1 MGAAAGGGR
10 DDGDRPFSDHAQPN
24 HRGRSRAHLFR
35 VGPGRLRTAAVGRRG
50 ADLRGHLRHPRR
62 GAGPVDQVELSVR
75 RIPRLDARSLFGRR
89 GLSRPGRVLRL
100 HRGSAAA
107 VARAG
112 DARRARGLV
121 PGQLRAGEGAEP
133 RLHLQDG
140 LVPATGTGGRHGD
153 RTHRRRLRALR
164 GGLPAGGRDELHRAA
179 ADPRG
184 VAAGACAATRARARA
199 EGRDGCE
206 PPSRVAD
213 AVSDDLFQGIAGH
226 AQALGQLRSQVTTGR
241 LAHAYLFVG
250 ESGLGKSTAARAL
263 AAALLPEAKLGRHPD
278 YWEDDR
284 LKPLSINEIRLLPD
298 KPPEFHELS
307 LQAFLNLKPAVGTRR
322 VALLVNVG
330 RIRDQD
336 QGVLLKTLEEPHP
349 HRVIV
354 LTTPSLNP
362 FVVLPTVVSR
372 CQRVFFHPVPAPEIE
387 KLLVGHGI
395 EARRAGLV
403 AELASGRPGWAMR
416 RARDET
422 VIGLHQEWT
431 RRLEE
436 IFGAPADVPLHV
448 AAQLDSE
455 QMGWRRSE
463 GDEEDPALFAIA
475 SWQIELR
482 RRMLAARGKEQGRW
496 ARLLELSYDTL
507 GYLEQNVSPRL
518 ALETFLLECRKA
530 S

>member
-1 MGAAAGGGR
+1 MKVKAHPLR
-10 DDGDRPFSDHAQPN
+10 D
-24 HRGRSRAHLFR
+24 
-35 VGPGRLRTAAVGRRG
+35 RRY
-50 ADLRGHLRHPRR
+50 L
-62 GAGPVDQVELSVR
+62 LSV
-75 RIPRLDARSLFGRR
+75 A
-89 GLSRPGRVLRL
+89 LSGP
-100 HRGSAAA
+100 
-107 VARAG
+107 
-112 DARRARGLV
+112 D
-121 PGQLRAGEGAEP
+121 PFEG
-133 RLHLQDG
+133 
-140 LVPATGTGGRHGD
+140 V
-153 RTHRRRLRALR
+153 
-164 GGLPAGGRDELHRAA
+164 
-179 ADPRG
+179 
-184 VAAGACAATRARARA
+184 
-199 EGRDGCE
+199 
-206 PPSRVAD
+206 
-213 AVSDDLFQGIAGH
+213 IGH
-226 AQALGQLRSQVTTGR
+226 TQALDQLRSQLTKDR

-250 ESGLGKSTAARAL
+250 EAGLGKSMAGRAL
-263 AAALLPEAKLGRHPD
+263 ATALLPEARLVRHPD

-284 LKPLSINEIRLLPD
+284 IKPLSINEIRLLPD

-322 VALLVNVG
+322 VALVVNVG
-330 RIRDQD
+330 RLRDQD

-387 KLLVGHGI
+387 KLLVAHGM
-395 EARRAGLV
+395 EAARARLL
-403 AELASGRPGWAMR
+403 AELSGGRPGWALR
-416 RARDET
+416 RARDES
-422 VIGLHQEWT
+422 VIELHHAWT

-436 IFGAPADVPLHV
+436 VFGAPADVPLHV

-482 RRMLAARGKEQGRW
+482 RRMLAAHGREQGRW

>member
-1 MGAAAGGGR
+1 VT
-10 DDGDRPFSDHAQPN
+10 DPFS
-24 HRGRSRAHLFR
+24 GV
-35 VGPGRLRTAAVGRRG
+35 VG
-50 ADLRGHLRHPRR
+50 H
-62 GAGPVDQVELSVR
+62 S
-75 RIPRLDARSLFGRR
+75 
-89 GLSRPGRVLRL
+89 
-100 HRGSAAA
+100 
-107 VARAG
+107 
-112 DARRARGLV
+112 
-121 PGQLRAGEGAEP
+121 
-133 RLHLQDG
+133 
-140 LVPATGTGGRHGD
+140 
-153 RTHRRRLRALR
+153 
-164 GGLPAGGRDELHRAA
+164 
-179 ADPRG
+179 
-184 VAAGACAATRARARA
+184 
-199 EGRDGCE
+199 
-206 PPSRVAD
+206 
-213 AVSDDLFQGIAGH
+213 
-226 AQALGQLRSQVTTGR
+226 QALDQLRSQLTTGR

-250 ESGLGKSTAARAL
+250 ESGLGKSTTAL
-263 AAALLPEAKLGRHPD
+263 AFATALLPEAPLTRNPD

-284 LKPLSINEIRLLPD
+284 IKPLSINEIRLLPD

-307 LQAFLNLKPAVGTRR
+307 LQAFLNLKPAIGARR
-322 VALLVNVG
+322 AAVVTNVG
-330 RIRDQD
+330 RLRDQD

-349 HRVIV
+349 NRVII

-387 KLLVGHGI
+387 VLLASHGVAAEHTKLL
-395 EARRAGLV
+395 
-403 AELASGRPGWAMR
+403 AELSGGRPGWAMR
-416 RARDET
+416 RASDEG
-422 VIGLHQEWT
+422 VIEMHHMWT

-463 GDEEDPALFAIA
+463 GDQEDPALFAVA

-482 RRMLAARGKEQGRW
+482 RRMLASRGREQGRW

>member
-1 MGAAAGGGR
+1 VT
-10 DDGDRPFSDHAQPN
+10 DPFH
-24 HRGRSRAHLFR
+24 GV
-35 VGPGRLRTAAVGRRG
+35 VGHT
-50 ADLRGHLRHPRR
+50 
-62 GAGPVDQVELSVR
+62 
-75 RIPRLDARSLFGRR
+75 
-89 GLSRPGRVLRL
+89 
-100 HRGSAAA
+100 
-107 VARAG
+107 
-112 DARRARGLV
+112 
-121 PGQLRAGEGAEP
+121 
-133 RLHLQDG
+133 
-140 LVPATGTGGRHGD
+140 
-153 RTHRRRLRALR
+153 
-164 GGLPAGGRDELHRAA
+164 
-179 ADPRG
+179 
-184 VAAGACAATRARARA
+184 
-199 EGRDGCE
+199 
-206 PPSRVAD
+206 
-213 AVSDDLFQGIAGH
+213 
-226 AQALGQLRSQVTTGR
+226 QALDQLRSQVLTGR

-263 AAALLPEAKLGRHPD
+263 ASALLPEAPLTRHPD

-284 LKPLSINEIRLLPD
+284 IKPLSINEIRLLPD

-307 LQAFLNLKPAVGTRR
+307 LQAFLNLKPAVGGRR
-322 VALLVNVG
+322 VALVVNVG
-330 RIRDQD
+330 RLRDQD
-336 QGVLLKTLEEPHP
+336 QGVLLKTVEEPHP

-372 CQRVFFHPVPAPEIE
+372 CQRLFFHPVPAPEIE
-387 KLLVGHGI
+387 KLLASRGI
-395 EARRAGLV
+395 EPRRAKLLS
-403 AELASGRPGWAMR
+403 ELSGGRPGWAVR
-416 RARDET
+416 RASDEG
-422 VIGLHQEWT
+422 VIDLHHAWT

-448 AAQLDSE
+448 AAQLDAE

-482 RRMLAARGKEQGRW
+482 RRMLASLGREQGRW